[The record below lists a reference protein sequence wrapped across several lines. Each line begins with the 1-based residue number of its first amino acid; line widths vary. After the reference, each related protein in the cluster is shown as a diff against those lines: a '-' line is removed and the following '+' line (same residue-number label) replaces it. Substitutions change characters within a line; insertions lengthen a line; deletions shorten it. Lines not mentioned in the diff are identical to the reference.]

1 MGFALWILQF
11 ILAIAFCAAGLM
23 KILRPKE
30 ELLERMNWVRQVTPR
45 GLKLVGFVE
54 LLGGLGLVLP
64 ALTGIAPI
72 LTPLAAIGL
81 IVVMVCAIIVHA
93 RIKDPIGQIMPAVV
107 LLLLLAL
114 CLWGLIAQG
123 RV

>member
-1 MGFALWILQF
+1 
-11 ILAIAFCAAGLM
+11 M